1 MLFVVVD
8 GVPSV
13 GVQVMVGSGKIEK
26 QSVSSAVELPSSSGL
41 SSAQASG
48 SDSSSS
54 SSSSKTSGS
63 PEPIRVSGVTAS
75 LSMLLMALYLLL

>member
-54 SSSSKTSGS
+54 SSSKTSGS

>member
-54 SSSSKTSGS
+54 SSKTSGS

>member
-13 GVQVMVGSGKIEK
+13 GIQVMVGSGKIEK

-54 SSSSKTSGS
+54 SSKTSGS

>member
-54 SSSSKTSGS
+54 SSKTSGS
-63 PEPIRVSGVTAS
+63 SEPIRVSGVTAS

>member
-8 GVPSV
+8 GVLSV

-54 SSSSKTSGS
+54 SSKTSGS